1 MKKLIKKLRK
11 KLKSSQKLISKLENE
26 LCERHSDI
34 IILDQTNH
42 YLEQE
47 NITLTKK
54 ISDFEEVYLKDT
66 KTAFEK
72 QLQHIMSEI
81 RDIKKEDSS
90 FYTNAFK
97 YLYGYIQAL
106 KEYSNDDT
114 KKIMKKIEAYKR
126 KVHETQKYSLSIK
139 QQEKSLSK
147 KFDKVSTHVKKLKEK
162 IKQNIHTQQ

>member
-26 LCERHSDI
+26 LCESHSDI

-42 YLEQE
+42 LLEQE
-47 NITLTKK
+47 NLTLSKK
-54 ISDFEEVYLKDT
+54 ITNFEEVYLQDT

-72 QLQHIMSEI
+72 QLQHIMSEV

-114 KKIMKKIEAYKR
+114 KKIMIKIEAYKV
-126 KVHETQKYSLSIK
+126 KAQQSQQYNFNIK

-147 KFDKVSTHVKKLKEK
+147 KFDKVSTHIKKLKGK
-162 IKQNIHTQQ
+162 IKRNIHIP

>member
-1 MKKLIKKLRK
+1 MKKLIKTLRK
-11 KLKSSQKLISKLENE
+11 KLKSSQKLNSKLKYE
-26 LCERHSDI
+26 LMESHSDI

-42 YLEQE
+42 HLEQE
-47 NITLTKK
+47 NLILTKK
-54 ISDFEEVYLKDT
+54 ITDFEEVYLKDT

-72 QLQHIMSEI
+72 QLQHIMSEV

-90 FYTNAFK
+90 FYSNAFK

-106 KEYSNDDT
+106 EQYSNDDT

-139 QQEKSLSK
+139 HQEKTIFK
-147 KFDKVSTHVKKLKEK
+147 KFDKVSFHIKELKNK
-162 IKQNIHTQQ
+162 IKQNCT